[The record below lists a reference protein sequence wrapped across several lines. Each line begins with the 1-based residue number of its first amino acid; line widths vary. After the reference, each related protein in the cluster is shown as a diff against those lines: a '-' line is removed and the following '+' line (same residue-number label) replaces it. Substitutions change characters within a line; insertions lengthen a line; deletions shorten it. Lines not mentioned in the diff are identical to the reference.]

1 MGTPEVSDTAT
12 QSEVDWKAEFEK
24 AEKRRR
30 DTQAAFTKSQQAL
43 KAREAELQVLKTTGP
58 AITPEVAKELED
70 LKFKDPDAWKSRLDK
85 IQDEHN
91 ATIAAKTKEL
101 TDQVVNQSELERR
114 ASVLAEFNT
123 ANPGLVIT
131 DEVIQY
137 DIPPRITKKLAE
149 GKVSFEDFLVEVKE
163 YLSTPKKVKADGVEQ
178 QPNLSKEGGGATPTV
193 DSGKVTTSY
202 EKEIF

>member
-12 QSEVDWKAEFEK
+12 QSEVDWKAEFDK

-91 ATIAAKTKEL
+91 ATIAARTKEL

-178 QPNLSKEGGGATPTV
+178 QPNLSKEGGGSTPTV

>member
-137 DIPPRITKKLAE
+137 DIPPRITKELAE
-149 GKVSFEDFLVEVKE
+149 GKVSFEDFLVKVKE

-178 QPNLSKEGGGATPTV
+178 QPNLSKEGGGSTPTV
-193 DSGKVTTSY
+193 DSGKVKTSY

>member
-1 MGTPEVSDTAT
+1 MGTPEESNTAT

-24 AEKRRR
+24 SEKRRK

-43 KAREAELQVLKTTGP
+43 KAREAELQVLKTAGP
-58 AITPEVAKELED
+58 AITPEVAKELDD

-85 IQDEHN
+85 IQNEHN
-91 ATIAAKTKEL
+91 ASIAAKTKEL

-114 ASVLAEFNT
+114 ASVLAEFNA
-123 ANPGLVIT
+123 ANPSLVIT

-137 DIPPRITKKLAE
+137 DIPPRITKELAE
-149 GKVSFEDFLVEVKE
+149 GKVSFEDFLVKVKE

-178 QPNLSKEGGGATPTV
+178 QPNLSKEGGGSTPTV

>member
-12 QSEVDWKAEFEK
+12 QSDVDWKAEFEK

-85 IQDEHN
+85 IQDEHK

-114 ASVLAEFNT
+114 ASVLAEFNA
-123 ANPGLVIT
+123 ANPSLVIT

-163 YLSTPKKVKADGVEQ
+163 YLSTPKRVKADGVEQ
-178 QPNLSKEGGGATPTV
+178 QPNLSKEGGGSTPTV

>member
-1 MGTPEVSDTAT
+1 MGTPEESKTDT
-12 QSEVDWKAEFEK
+12 QPEMDWKAEFEK
-24 AEKRRR
+24 AEKRRK

-58 AITPEVAKELED
+58 AITPTVARELED
-70 LKFKDPDAWKSRLDK
+70 LKFKDPDAWKNRLD
-85 IQDEHN
+85 ELTNNHN

-101 TDQVVNQSELERR
+101 TDQVVHQSELERR
-114 ASVLAEFNT
+114 ASVMAEFNV

-137 DIPPRITKKLAE
+137 DVPPRITKKLIE
-149 GKVSFEDFLVEVKE
+149 GTVSFEDFLVEVKE
-163 YLSTPKKVKADGVEQ
+163 YLNTPKKVKADGVEQ
-178 QPNLSKEGGGATPTV
+178 QPNLSKVGGGSTPTV
-193 DSGKVTTSY
+193 DSGKVATSY